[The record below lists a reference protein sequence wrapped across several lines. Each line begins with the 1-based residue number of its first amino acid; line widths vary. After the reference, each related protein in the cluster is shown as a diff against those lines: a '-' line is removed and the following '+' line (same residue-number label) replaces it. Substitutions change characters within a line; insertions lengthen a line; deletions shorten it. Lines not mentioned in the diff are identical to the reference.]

1 MRTGFHMEHRNPQ
14 THGIAATPLARR
26 GRSKVDR
33 SAQRCMVAMVD
44 YLAASGATTQPLN
57 RIGDL
62 AQLVLKRSEA
72 LNAARNFIA
81 TCEADN

>member
-1 MRTGFHMEHRNPQ
+1 
-14 THGIAATPLARR
+14 
-26 GRSKVDR
+26 
-33 SAQRCMVAMVD
+33 MVAMVD